1 VQFARALHVTGLMNA
16 QYDIQGGW
24 APPADRAFSITNRN
38 TVKRLLPENV
48 NDHGKPSVVEVGKRL
63 VDLIDRVAG
72 RVLENQRAAQR
83 ERLTVDLKGMV
94 AGGVVDPQV
103 AAQRHQLLVQN
114 EGLAG

>member
-63 VDLIDRVAG
+63 AEFGFTVVEGKAAKKRSWSVTQKGLLGFAASGG
-72 RVLENQRAAQR
+72 R
-83 ERLTVDLKGMV
+83 G
-94 AGGVVDPQV
+94 AGGDCAPRTPRKPCIQ
-103 AAQRHQLLVQN
+103 
-114 EGLAG
+114 